1 MKSKFTVIV
10 MCLIILAIFSVLGLL
25 GFSIIQEFMSE
36 QEEGSKVGVNVNEVD
51 SDKIDEKPVIDNT
64 IEKNIEVPRI
74 KVNASSNSTNP
85 LEELEKGSSN
95 TNIQVIDDNI
105 EINKYFYNQL
115 EEPSKKMYRAFAI
128 NKTNMQK
135 GNYEIDFGSVFT
147 DILSKEDGQEILG
160 DYYQTA
166 IEAYIYDN
174 PDVFYLS
181 PSKMYLNIETTTRGK
196 EKSYRA
202 FVNCGDNLNYFIDDF
217 ASSYEVE
224 NAIKELESVKS
235 LIVGRK
241 TGDRVKDIR
250 MVHDYLINSIDYDN
264 TVSYKNIYN
273 IYGALV
279 GKKCVCEGYAKAFK
293 YLLDGLNI
301 NNTLVIGIATN
312 SNRQSENH
320 AWNYVDVNGT
330 WYAVDVTWDDPI
342 IIGNGYVSENIKYK
356 YFLKGSTTMNMNH
369 YPSGTFTEGG
379 KVFNY
384 PTISASDYK
393 L

>member
-1 MKSKFTVIV
+1 MKSKFTAVV
-10 MCLIILAIFSVLGLL
+10 MFLIILAIFGVLGLL
-25 GFSIIQEFMSE
+25 GFSLIQEFMSE
-36 QEEGSKVGVNVNEVD
+36 QENGANVSVNNNEQDNIKV
-51 SDKIDEKPVIDNT
+51 DENNIIENT
-64 IEKNIEVPRI
+64 IEKNIEVPQI
-74 KVNASSNSTNP
+74 KVNASSSTTNP
-85 LEELEKGSSN
+85 LEELEKGVAN
-95 TNIQVIDDNI
+95 NQQTTNYDNV

-115 EEPSKKMYRAFAI
+115 EEPSKKMYRAFVS
-128 NKTNMQK
+128 NKENMQK
-135 GNYEIDFGSVFT
+135 GNYEIDFGDVFT
-147 DILSKEDGQEILG
+147 DILSKADGQNILG

-181 PSKMYLNIETTTRGK
+181 PSKMYLNIETTTKGK
-196 EKSYRA
+196 QKSYRT
-202 FVNCGDNLNYFIDDF
+202 FVNSGDNLNYFIDDF
-217 ASSYEVE
+217 SSSYEVE
-224 NAIKELESVKS
+224 NAIKELEEIRRLVVS
-235 LIVGRK
+235 RK
-241 TGDRVKDIR
+241 TGDRYKDIK
-250 MVHDYLINSIDYDN
+250 MVHDYLISTIEYDN
-264 TVSYKNIYN
+264 SVSHKNIYN

-279 GKKCVCEGYAKAFK
+279 SKSCVCEGYSKAFK